1 MTKVASGLFTIHK
14 RGVYG
19 RHGNSYINK
28 TEPPPIPQ
36 ARECLAGVG
45 GGRFMEECRNI
56 YRKGIFA
63 SSSKSLYPKPPKI
76 RKCFN

>member
-1 MTKVASGLFTIHK
+1 M
-14 RGVYG
+14 
-19 RHGNSYINK
+19 

-45 GGRFMEECRNI
+45 GGLVMEEGRNV

-63 SSSKSLYPKPPKI
+63 SSSQSFCPKPPKI
-76 RKCFN
+76 RKCF